1 MSELRWVIVG
11 DNNEIEYVGAR
22 PTPTDALQ
30 FAEEQLKNDKE
41 LMDICRDDV
50 RINSMPNVSLLLSTS
65 SALNQARVEAVREFA
80 EFVISR
86 NPRSVVSTEVGYRL
100 EHFEQLKEQ
109 ENG

>member
-11 DNNEIEYVGAR
+11 ANNEIEYVGAR

-30 FAEEQLKNDKE
+30 FAEEQLSDKE
-41 LMDICRDDV
+41 LMNICRDDV

-65 SALNQARVEAVREFA
+65 SALNQAKIDAVREFA

-100 EHFEQLKEQ
+100 EHFEQLKENTN
-109 ENG
+109 E